1 MIKAGIMGSAG
12 YTGGELIRLL
22 IDHPEVDLVFAQSK
36 SNAGSKINSVH
47 QDLFGTCEMTFS
59 QGIDKDVDVV
69 FLCTS
74 HGESRQTLAE
84 LDLHKDTKIID
95 LSNDFRLASASSFQ
109 DKDFVY
115 GLPEINRDAI
125 KNSNAVAN
133 PGCFATAIQLAIIP
147 LLINGHEAD
156 FYTTAITGSTGA
168 GQSLSATSHFSW
180 RTNNIQPYKTLSH
193 QHLDEINQ
201 TIHQVG
207 NSQQKPNLNFVPW
220 RGDFARGILAS
231 VQTTSLNSIEALYE
245 LYSDFYKEEPFT
257 FVSKDMLHLKQVVN
271 TNKCIIHIEKVGNQ
285 VVIHSVID
293 NLLKGAVGQAV
304 QNLNIMFG
312 LDEKTGLSLKALAF

>member
-22 IDHPEVDLVFAQSK
+22 IDHSEVDFVFAQSK
-36 SNAGSKINSVH
+36 SNAGSKIYSVH

-74 HGESRQTLAE
+74 HGESRQTLSE

-95 LSNDFRLASASSFQ
+95 LSNDFRLAATSNFQ

-147 LLINGHEAD
+147 LLKNGHEAD

-231 VQTTSLNSIEALYE
+231 IQTTSSISIDDLYAIY
-245 LYSDFYKEEPFT
+245 LDYYQEESFT

-271 TNKCIIHIEKVGNQ
+271 TNKCIIHIEKVGDQ
-285 VVIHSVID
+285 AVIHSVID

-304 QNLNIMFG
+304 QNMNIMFG
-312 LDEKTGLSLKALAF
+312 LGEKTGLSLKALAF